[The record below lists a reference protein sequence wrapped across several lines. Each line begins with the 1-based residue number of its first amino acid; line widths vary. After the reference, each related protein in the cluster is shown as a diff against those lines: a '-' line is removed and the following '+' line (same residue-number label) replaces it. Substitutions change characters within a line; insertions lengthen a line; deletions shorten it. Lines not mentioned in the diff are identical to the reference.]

1 MHPVVHRKEAKHYEH
16 LPVHG
21 LMPCGVAIATLS
33 SMATTAITS
42 PFLLLPSAGTSTT
55 GPVATTASDQ
65 AGKQSTAPAQVL
77 ELDAD
82 ELLTYKRRLL
92 DFLQPQETVL
102 AALRRLGGLQG
113 TLHAGSDDLPW
124 KRSRKAAGM
133 QPCIDRPLWCYA
145 YA

>member
-1 MHPVVHRKEAKHYEH
+1 M
-16 LPVHG
+16 
-21 LMPCGVAIATLS
+21 LS
-33 SMATTAITS
+33 HIATTAITS

-55 GPVATTASDQ
+55 GSAATTASDQ
-65 AGKQSTAPAQVL
+65 AGKQSAAPAQVL

-113 TLHAGSDDLPW
+113 TMHAGSDALPW
-124 KRSRKAAGM
+124 KRSRKAAGV
-133 QPCIDRPLWCYA
+133 QSCIDQA
-145 YA
+145 SVV